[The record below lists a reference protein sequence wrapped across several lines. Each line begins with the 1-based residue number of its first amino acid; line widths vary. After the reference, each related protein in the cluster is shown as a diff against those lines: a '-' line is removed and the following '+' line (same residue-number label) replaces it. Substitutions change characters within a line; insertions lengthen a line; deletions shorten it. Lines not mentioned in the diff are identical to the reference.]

1 MCREIG
7 MNQRIMDDAECTLS
21 SKMNS
26 MTRYRLIILSVLL
39 VLATPVV
46 QAQQEPLDGLRPVDQ
61 QVADRGALSTSL
73 RWVQY
78 GLNQPYN
85 FNDLYQLPVGT
96 ESYVRRNNGLWAV
109 FPDSMYINTEKG
121 IYSSVPAGT
130 VFYIGGPKEVLPQI
144 ERNQGPYRSTDR
156 LPVDRAIESRIEAS
170 LLNHRIPASS
180 ILAEMSNGRGPVEI
194 ALETPKPAPPN
205 SSEIRAAWTTVM
217 PAFDF
222 LHDDAYR
229 RQVVMKAMLQASGP
243 NTGHAQDQQTVDET
257 LQEQSSVQM
266 QHLMQVIAEQQ
277 RSEAS
282 IDGNTD
288 TNP

>member
-1 MCREIG
+1 MNTEIG

-26 MTRYRLIILSVLL
+26 MTRYHLTILSMLL

-78 GLNQPYN
+78 GLNQPYD

-130 VFYIGGPKEVLPQI
+130 IFYIGGPKEVLPQI

-156 LPVDRAIESRIEAS
+156 LPFDRAIESRIEAS

-194 ALETPKPAPPN
+194 SLEASKPAPPD

-222 LHDDAYR
+222 LHDEAYR
-229 RQVVMKAMLQASGP
+229 RQVVMKAMMQASDP
-243 NTGHAQDQQTVDET
+243 KKVSDRDRPTEVET
-257 LQEQSSVQM
+257 PRQQSSVQM
-266 QHLMQVIAEQQ
+266 QHLMHIIEEQQ
-277 RSEAS
+277 RSNAS
-282 IDGNTD
+282 TDETTD
-288 TNP
+288 TSP